1 MLDIDEDA
9 GVADHQETLTV
20 PAARVLIGNTR
31 ALMDNAYQNILTLS
45 AKGKG
50 GEDNPV
56 YLGLDDVGKRPAHK
70 VTVVTIACPGLTPGF
85 DVIVIHVAALRYAI
99 PVSLKLLLE
108 STSIIWTGSRIKN
121 VADQGSRTWP
131 WASFPRTTRSST

>member
-20 PAARVLIGNTR
+20 PAARVLVVNTR
-31 ALMDNAYQNILTLS
+31 ALMNNAYQNILTLS
-45 AKGKG
+45 AKEKG

-56 YLGLDDVGKRPAHK
+56 YLGLDTMWVNAHK
-70 VTVVTIACPGLTPGF
+70 VTVVTITCPGLTPGF